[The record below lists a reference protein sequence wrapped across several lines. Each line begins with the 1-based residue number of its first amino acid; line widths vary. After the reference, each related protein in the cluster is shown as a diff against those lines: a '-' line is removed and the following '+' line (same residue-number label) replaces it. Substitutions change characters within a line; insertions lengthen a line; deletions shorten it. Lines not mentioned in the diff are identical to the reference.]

1 MFREI
6 FSYNLTIYYNQM
18 TSNTISNI
26 AQQIANKTDGDA
38 AQIKKEME
46 RKILNAINDVSSKNY
61 TIPDLETMLTSSQA
75 KNQILCLKKNIAKKG
90 GAMSGGNGDSRAAL
104 ANMCAFAIIGIIALV
119 IALSQSS
126 AENNL
131 ENILNFAA
139 WNYGGGRKRKTR
151 KRKTRKKR
159 RKNLK
164 QKRN

>member
-1 MFREI
+1 MTGI
-6 FSYNLTIYYNQM
+6 ISTIAHK
-18 TSNTISNI
+18 I
-26 AQQIANKTDGDA
+26 AEETKGDSDQI
-38 AQIKKEME
+38 QKEME

-75 KNQILCLKKNIAKKG
+75 KNQILCLKKHIAKKG

-131 ENILNFAA
+131 ENILNFAT
-139 WNYGGGRKRKTR
+139 WSGGG
-151 KRKTRKKR
+151 KRKTRKKI
-159 RKNLK
+159 RKTRK
-164 QKRN
+164 KRMKNSKKKEIKI